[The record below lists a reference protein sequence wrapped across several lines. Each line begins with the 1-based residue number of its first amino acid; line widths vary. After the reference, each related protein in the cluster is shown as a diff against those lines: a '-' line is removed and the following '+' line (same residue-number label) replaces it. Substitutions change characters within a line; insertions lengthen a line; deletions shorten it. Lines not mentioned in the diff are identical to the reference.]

1 MPEENS
7 LLYSLINPLLVK
19 LLHLPEGTA
28 VIPEHVLMAMVVVLG
43 CLILFPL
50 IRRRIRT
57 TNPGYFQ
64 QILEVG
70 VEWVLRLLTSN
81 IGPKGIKYLPL
92 IGTLGVF
99 ILFANLLGIVPGFL
113 PPTSNINTTVGLA
126 LVSFVYYNMMGV
138 REKGLLNYV
147 KQFGGAVWWMSPL
160 IFPIEVIS
168 HFARPLSLSIR
179 LFGNIFGDHVLIFVF
194 FSLFPLIVPLP
205 MICLSIFVAGMQTY
219 IFVLLSTIY
228 IAGAVAAEE
237 H

>member
-1 MPEENS
+1 MPEEHS

-19 LLHLPEGTA
+19 LFHLPEDA
-28 VIPEHVLMAMVVVLG
+28 SVIPEHILMAMVVVVG

-50 IRRRIRT
+50 IRRRLRP

-64 QILEVG
+64 QTLELG
-70 VEWVLRLLTSN
+70 VEWLLRLLTSN
-81 IGPKGIKYLPL
+81 IGPKGRKYLPL
-92 IGTLGVF
+92 IGTLGIF

-126 LVSFVYYNMMGV
+126 LVSFCYYNMMGV
-138 REKGLLNYV
+138 REKGLINYM
-147 KQFGGAVWWMSPL
+147 KQFGGAVWWLSPL

-168 HFARPLSLSIR
+168 HLARPLSLSIR
-179 LFGNIFGDHVLIFVF
+179 LFGNIFGDHILIMVF
-194 FSLFPLIVPLP
+194 FALFPLLVPLP
-205 MICLSIFVAGMQTY
+205 MICLSLFVAGIQTY

>member
-1 MPEENS
+1 MLEEHS
-7 LLYSLINPLLVK
+7 VLYSLINPILVK
-19 LLHLPEGTA
+19 LFHLPEGA
-28 VIPEHVLMAMVVVLG
+28 SVIPEHVLMAMVVVVV

-50 IRRRIRT
+50 IRRRLRT

-64 QILEVG
+64 QVLELG
-70 VEWVLRLLTSN
+70 VEWLIRLLTSN
-81 IGPKGIKYLPL
+81 IGPQGRKYLPL

-113 PPTSNINTTVGLA
+113 PPASNINTTVGLA
-126 LVSFVYYNMMGV
+126 LVSYVYYNMVGF
-138 REKGLLNYV
+138 RDKGLV
-147 KQFGGAVWWMSPL
+147 KYLKQLGGPVSWMFPL
-160 IFPIEVIS
+160 FFPIEVIS
-168 HFARPLSLSIR
+168 QFARPLSLSLR
-179 LFGNIFGDHVLIFVF
+179 LFGNIFGDHVLMMVF

-205 MICLSIFVAGMQTY
+205 MICLSMFVAGIQTY